1 MVYGVLG
8 GFFAYLTI
16 NWQTLYLIRGQLAC
30 IFATMTF
37 FVMLFSIGGVYGF
50 PNFCGAFLG
59 GYSCSLGISKPIKE
73 RNLILVI
80 GGLAGVGLYWLMMFL
95 IFYLA
100 LWILLYYEIEPSSH
114 IIEFS
119 TNSMDQ
125 INIYNKTGHPMKNS
139 SASPVHTRNTYFHSW
154 SCVCTRRKVEG
165 RWRQWSCKIWSC
177 GSTPRP
183 LECKSSA
190 VPSELQP
197 IHLHITQS

>member
-50 PNFCGAFLG
+50 PNFCGAFVG

-100 LWILLYYEIEPSSH
+100 L
-114 IIEFS
+114 
-119 TNSMDQ
+119 
-125 INIYNKTGHPMKNS
+125 
-139 SASPVHTRNTYFHSW
+139 
-154 SCVCTRRKVEG
+154 
-165 RWRQWSCKIWSC
+165 
-177 GSTPRP
+177 
-183 LECKSSA
+183 
-190 VPSELQP
+190 
-197 IHLHITQS
+197 